1 METKSIFKSKTFWVG
16 VIAILIG
23 IGQAISEQLTAGADL
38 TIAGL
43 MMIILRALTTT
54 GIKL

>member
-38 TIAGL
+38 TIVGL